1 MSFQDERPK
10 ERFIPNPQA
19 RLGDPDR
26 EVMRFKHYAL
36 RTEQTYWSWIRQYI
50 FFHHK
55 RVLQQ
60 EQAAGT
66 EKEAPALCPQF
77 PKHVLNRQIRQGR
90 EITPG

>member
-19 RLGDPDR
+19 RLRDQVR

-50 FFHHK
+50 FYHQK
-55 RVLQQ
+55 RHPREL
-60 EQAAGT
+60 GT
-66 EKEAPALCPQF
+66 A
-77 PKHVLNRQIRQGR
+77 
-90 EITPG
+90 EILLVAYPRSRT